1 MGADP
6 WHPISWRVGSPSA
19 YAVNSVTLRTLFLSL
34 HFTLCI
40 CMHAHVQLCEGQRK
54 ITGLCTM
61 WVQGIK
67 LRSSGLAASTEP
79 LSALGGTLSGKS
91 PGFSWGWIFF
101 NRSVRLRSSGSTPD
115 RNRAA
120 SPEGECSVVTLETQT
135 EQTIYGTAAPGT
147 PSISGATIFPHS
159 HNIRWPDSQDLFRS
173 RPLRAVATGYGFPTL
188 PTSAL
193 THPSRDFGGAA
204 MARP

>member
-1 MGADP
+1 M
-6 WHPISWRVGSPSA
+6 
-19 YAVNSVTLRTLFLSL
+19 YACT
-34 HFTLCI
+34 CAI
-40 CMHAHVQLCEGQRK
+40 CEGQRK

-120 SPEGECSVVTLETQT
+120 SLEGECSVVTLETQT

-159 HNIRWPDSQDLFRS
+159 HNIRWPASQDLFRS
-173 RPLRAVATGYGFPTL
+173 RPLRAVATGYGVPTL